1 MKKLIVR
8 LLAVAL
14 VVTLVVSLAACGTGG
29 GGTTAAGDGGTI
41 TLRVG
46 SGHAET
52 NPWIISFE
60 QYFVQTVEARV
71 AAETDYTIEWVRAY
85 GGSVITLGNELE
97 GIEAGMLDIGCIILV
112 FEASRLPL
120 QTMMFSMPFTVPT
133 PELGAAAYAQ
143 LIQEFPQMTQSFEN
157 FNQVYLGLG
166 FSDPYGLYSAI
177 PVTSLADVAGA
188 RIGAAGINL
197 AWVEGSGAAGV
208 QTSIPEA
215 YQNIQTAVIDM
226 TTQPTRSMMNL
237 MIYEVTPYYLN
248 AGFGAKPFNAI
259 TMNQQSWDSMPAAV
273 QQILAEEG
281 AAYLA
286 RSTAFMA
293 DIHAGSLEHMAEVG
307 VTVHTLSREDQEAW
321 AASLDNIVA
330 GLVNNLD
337 SHGYPGAEIVE
348 RWFALLEE
356 QGHPRI
362 RDWLNE

>member
-1 MKKLIVR
+1 MVVMLSLI
-8 LLAVAL
+8 
-14 VVTLVVSLAACGTGG
+14 LAACGNGGGATGG
-29 GGTTAAGDGGTI
+29 TPTGEAGAATGGGTI

-60 QYFVQTVEARV
+60 QYFVQTVADRV
-71 AAETDYTIEWVRAY
+71 AAETDYTIEWIRAY
-85 GGSVITLGNELE
+85 GGSIITLGNELE
-97 GIEAGMLDIGCIILV
+97 GIESGLVDIGCIILV

-120 QTMMFSMPFTVPT
+120 QTMMFSMPFTVPD
-133 PELGAAAYAQ
+133 PEVGAVVYAQ
-143 LIQEFPQMTQSFEN
+143 MLQEFPQLRTSFEN
-157 FNQVYLGLG
+157 FNQIYLGLG

-177 PVTSLADVAGA
+177 PVTSLADISGA

-226 TTQPTRSMMNL
+226 TIQPTRSMMNL

-248 AGFGAKPFNAI
+248 AGFGSKPFNAI
-259 TMNQQSWDSMPAAV
+259 TINQQSWDGLPAAV
-273 QQILAEEG
+273 QQILVEEG
-281 AAYLA
+281 DAYLA

-293 DIHAGSLEHMAEVG
+293 DIHAGSLDHMAEVG
-307 VTVHTLSREDQEAW
+307 VTVHTLSRADQEAW
-321 AASLDNIVA
+321 AASLDNIVL
-330 GLVNNLD
+330 GLVQTLD

-348 RWFALLEE
+348 RWFELLEE
-356 QGHPRI
+356 NGVPRI
-362 RDWLNE
+362 RDWLGE

>member
-1 MKKLIVR
+1 
-8 LLAVAL
+8 LLAVVLVLAL
-14 VVTLVVSLAACGTGG
+14 LAACGGG
-29 GGTTAAGDGGTI
+29 GGGGAATAGGGNVI

-60 QYFVQTVEARV
+60 EYFVTTVQDRV
-71 AAETDYTIEWVRAY
+71 AAETDYAIEWVRAY

-97 GIEAGMLDIGCIILV
+97 GIEAGMLDIGNMILV

-120 QTMMFSMPFTVPT
+120 QTMMFSMPFTIPDPVV
-133 PELGAAAYAQ
+133 GAVVYAQ
-143 LIQEFPQMTQSFEN
+143 MIQEFPELTQSFEN
-157 FNQVYLGLG
+157 FNQLYLGLG

-177 PVTSLADVAGA
+177 PVTSLADISGA

-208 QTSIPEA
+208 QTSIPES

-226 TTQPTRSMMNL
+226 TIQPTRSMMNL

-259 TMNQQSWDSMPAAV
+259 TINRQSWDSLPGAV
-273 QQILAEEG
+273 QQILVEEG
-281 AAYLA
+281 AAYLE

-293 DIHAGSLEHMAEVG
+293 DIHAGSLAQMAEVG
-307 VTVHTLSREDQEAW
+307 VTVHTLSREDQVAW

-330 GLVNNLD
+330 GLVQNLN

-348 RWFALLEE
+348 RWFELLEE
-356 QGHPRI
+356 NGVPRV